1 VTALTTVGLS
11 TRVALPTE
19 PYPGL
24 RPFEPNEHRIFF
36 GREEMIDTVIDALA
50 RKNLVVVHGASGSGK
65 SSFVRAGVLPWLAIQ
80 QSRRRHWLTE
90 IRRPAGGPLRNL
102 ASALADLFGAAPGS
116 SQPTDPLTSWHT
128 RLALGRTVLDDI
140 EALLSSKGSS
150 LCLLIDQF
158 EELFRYAKEKSREE
172 AELLTQLLCSLA
184 SEENPAP
191 HLFIIL
197 TMRSDYLGEC
207 ARFDGFAETVN
218 SCQYLLPRLDD
229 FGLLRAIHEPAKLYG
244 GEIDPAVGDRL
255 LFAARRG
262 EDALPVLQHTLMRAC
277 AHARKRHGSC
287 EGWTVTMPDLETVEG
302 KDGALSRHADE
313 VLAEIQAGDPMKLK
327 TAEWLFRSLTEFDAE
342 GRVIRRPR
350 NLAELIAV
358 AGGDRAKMI
367 AVIEAFRGTNRN
379 FLMTDPPGPLE
390 ETTEIDISHEA
401 LIRCWQRLSDPTRES
416 VRNEPVGWVWRE
428 FEDGQRWRALAVQAR
443 VFRNDKSATL
453 SPATTEIYEP
463 WWPEHTRAWAAR
475 YARDKESASDEYEEI
490 EELWQASKKALEV
503 ERTRLQRETR
513 AAKERAEMERQ
524 LAVAELN
531 TRLAMEREKATEE
544 KREREL
550 IQARKLAEAQ
560 GKILEA
566 QRKTNRRTLIG
577 AIGGGVLA
585 ILAIMQAIF
594 AETQKARVEQEK
606 ARAEQEAT
614 RADQE
619 AKVARLQSQLAR
631 VSSINVQKNYLEGR
645 ANTNL
650 NFYFELER
658 DRQRA
663 RTEKTKAQAEGE
675 AADTKQSREVLLNEV
690 GKLGADLEGTISEIR
705 RENERV
711 WLSLSE
717 ADRSKITDN
726 IVERLRSFPYKSL
739 ENKLRVAL
747 YAVAAIPEERAIL
760 NNSLRGII
768 EESRQRRYFRVP
780 SASQVWGLAFT
791 ERKPGQLAAV
801 GDDNGVVWIWDP
813 LPGSAGAPKN
823 LTAASGVVN
832 GVAFNGNGTLLAA
845 AYRNGGVAVW
855 DLDKSDQGAF
865 CPLRPAG
872 ENRGAYGVAFNGA
885 FLAIASGDK
894 AVHLW
899 DVSQEG
905 CPAVPGKIFRRNDLV
920 FGVAFSPD
928 GKLVAAASGDGT
940 VAVWDINSPD
950 HPLLDV
956 PLGKPMFA
964 VAFSPD
970 GKTLAATGADGV
982 GYLWNRDGKTFSLPT
997 VLLSHDGT
1005 LGQISFSPNGQMV
1018 VATADA
1024 TGTAFVTSIKMDARG
1039 LKLDGTGQ
1047 GLFGVAFSPDSKYLL
1062 TGSNLLNTVRLL
1074 AIESDQLWDV
1084 TNRDELI
1091 SLGVQRVAGMQ
1102 LDQTECGILREM
1114 DIPIFNIINWDAKD
1128 MDLVCP
1134 FPFLGKG

>member
-1 VTALTTVGLS
+1 MTLAAS
-11 TRVALPTE
+11 TRVALPAE

-65 SSFVRAGVLPWLAIQ
+65 SSFVRAGVLPWLEIQ
-80 QSRRRHWLTE
+80 QSRRRHWLTK

-102 ASALADLFGAAPGS
+102 ASALANLFGAAPGS
-116 SQPTDPLTSWHT
+116 SPATDPLTSWHT
-128 RLALGRTVLDDI
+128 RLALGHTVLDDI

-158 EELFRYAKEKSREE
+158 EELFRYARETSREE
-172 AELLTQLLCSLA
+172 AELLIQLLCSLA
-184 SEENPAP
+184 SEQNPAP
-191 HLFIIL
+191 HLFVIL

-218 SCQYLLPRLDD
+218 SCQYLLPRLND
-229 FGLLRAIHEPAKLYG
+229 FGLLRAIHEPAELYG
-244 GEIDPAVGDRL
+244 GKIDPAVGDRL
-255 LFAARRG
+255 LFAVRQG
-262 EDALPVLQHTLMRAC
+262 EDALPVLQHALMRAC
-277 AHARKRHGSC
+277 AHARKRHGSG
-287 EGWTVTMPDLETVEG
+287 EGWIVTMPDLEAVEG

-313 VLAEIQAGDPMKLK
+313 VLAEIQAGDPMNLK
-327 TAEWLFRSLTEFDAE
+327 AAEWLFRSLTELDAE
-342 GRVIRRPR
+342 GRGIRRPR

-358 AGGDRAKMI
+358 AGGDRARMI
-367 AVIEAFRGTNRN
+367 AVIEAFQAPNRN
-379 FLMTDPPGPLE
+379 FLMTNPPGPLE

-401 LIRCWQRLSDPTRES
+401 LIRCWQRLSDPTRDP
-416 VRNEPVGWVWRE
+416 VRNEPVGWVRRE

-443 VFRNDKSATL
+443 VFRADKSATL

-463 WWPEHTRAWAAR
+463 WWPEHARAWAVR
-475 YARDKESASDEYEEI
+475 YARHKELASEEYEEI

-513 AAKERAEMERQ
+513 AAEERAEMERQ
-524 LAVAELN
+524 LAVA
-531 TRLAMEREKATEE
+531 A
-544 KREREL
+544 
-550 IQARKLAEAQ
+550 
-560 GKILEA
+560 A

-577 AIGGGVLA
+577 AIACGA
-585 ILAIMQAIF
+585 LAIMAIIQAIF
-594 AETQKARVEQEK
+594 AETQKIRVQEEK
-606 ARAEQEAT
+606 ARAEQAAT

-631 VSSINVQKNYLEGR
+631 VSSINIQKNYLESR

-650 NFYFELER
+650 NFYFQLER

-663 RTEKTKAQAEGE
+663 QTQKTRTQAEEE
-675 AADTKQSREVLLNEV
+675 AADTKQSREILLNEV
-690 GKLGADLEGTISEIR
+690 GKLGADLTETISAIR
-705 RENERV
+705 RENEHV
-711 WLSLSE
+711 WLGLSE
-717 ADRSKITDN
+717 ADRSKVATN
-726 IVERLRSFPYKSL
+726 IVEQLRSFPYRTL

-747 YAVAAIPEERAIL
+747 YAIAAIPEDRAIL

-768 EESRQRRYFRVP
+768 EESRQRAYLRVP
-780 SASQVWGLAFT
+780 SASQLWGLAFT
-791 ERKPGQLAAV
+791 ERRPGQLAAI
-801 GDDNGVVWIWDP
+801 GDDNGVVWLWDP
-813 LPGSAGAPKN
+813 LAASAGTPKN

-832 GVAFNGNGTLLAA
+832 GLAFNANGTLLAA

-855 DLDKSDQGAF
+855 DLDKTDQGAW
-865 CPLRPAG
+865 CPLRPTG
-872 ENRGAYGVAFNGA
+872 ENSGAYGVAFSGT

-899 DVSQEG
+899 DVSQKG
-905 CPAVPGKIFRRNDLV
+905 CPAVPNKIFRRNDLV
-920 FGVAFSPD
+920 FGVAFSPN

-940 VAVWDINSPD
+940 VAVWDIGSTD
-950 HPLLDV
+950 HPILDV

-982 GYLWNRDGKTFSLPT
+982 SYLWTMDGKTFSSPT
-997 VLLSHDGT
+997 VLLSHGGT
-1005 LGQISFSPNGQMV
+1005 LGQISFSPDGQMV
-1018 VATADA
+1018 VATAGA
-1024 TGTAFVTSIKMDARG
+1024 TGTAFVTALKMNARG
-1039 LKLDGTGQ
+1039 LALDGSGQ
-1047 GLFGVAFSPDSKYLL
+1047 SLFGVAFSPDLKYLL

-1074 AIESDQLWDV
+1074 EIDSHQLWDV

-1091 SLGVQRVAGMQ
+1091 SLGVKRVTGMQ
-1102 LDQTECGILREM
+1102 LDPTECSVLREM
-1114 DIPIFNIINWDAKD
+1114 EIPIFNIWDTKD
-1128 MDLVCP
+1128 MELVCP
-1134 FPFLGKG
+1134 FPFLGPG